1 MIQETLTGRSAGPAT
16 TTSRFLLRA
25 MLWHTVTYLLA
36 GLVASRALDY
46 KWAFHEPVIRDYMKD
61 FDAATVGFGPW
72 LQPIRG
78 LIVGVVLL
86 PFKET
91 LARQT
96 QGWLFLWGLL
106 VGIGI
111 LSTSAA
117 APSSVEGLLY
127 SRVPL
132 WYHLFGLPEVLLQT
146 LAFSVLLHRSLR
158 THEPR
163 ALPARLQQVMAAIA
177 GACFAFIGYAAVSIA
192 FAFAIGAGFQT
203 EGALTLKTQGLFITP
218 LLLLAA
224 LVFVGRAGMAPFN
237 SPRVIAVVAWGSNA
251 AAILGWQTLVM
262 DAPGF
267 AYALLAPVLPA
278 IITAFMARPKAA
290 HVVTEAGS
298 GA

>member
-1 MIQETLTGRSAGPAT
+1 VSTVST
-16 TTSRFLLRA
+16 TTSTTAHGISAPAFLLRA

-36 GLVASRALDY
+36 GLVASRVLDY
-46 KWAFHEPVIRDYMKD
+46 QWAFHEPVIRDYMKD
-61 FDAATVGFGPW
+61 FDAAGVGFGPW

-86 PFKET
+86 PFTET
-91 LARQT
+91 LARHKL
-96 QGWLFLWGLL
+96 GWLFLWGLL

-158 THEPR
+158 PHEAR
-163 ALPARLQQVMAAIA
+163 SLPPRLQQVMAAVA
-177 GACFAFIGYAAVSIA
+177 GACFAFIGYAVVSIA
-192 FAFAIGAGFQT
+192 FAFAIGQGFQT
-203 EGALTLKTQGLFITP
+203 EGALTWQTQGLFIMP

-224 LVFVGRAGMAPFN
+224 LVFLGRAGLGPFTR
-237 SPRVIAVVAWGSNA
+237 PVVVAVAAWGSNA
-251 AAILGWQTLVM
+251 LAILAWQALVM
-262 DAPGF
+262 NAPGF
-267 AYALLAPVLPA
+267 GYALLAPILPA
-278 IITAFMARPKAA
+278 VITAFMARPRPAPGVNAA
-290 HVVTEAGS
+290 GP